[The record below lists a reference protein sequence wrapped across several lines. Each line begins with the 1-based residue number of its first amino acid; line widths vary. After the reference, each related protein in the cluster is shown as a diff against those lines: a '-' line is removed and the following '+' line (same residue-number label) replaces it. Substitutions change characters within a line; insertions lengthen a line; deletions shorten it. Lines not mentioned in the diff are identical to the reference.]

1 MNRPHALPLLIAAA
15 ALTAG
20 CGGPDRPLKVGFKE
34 VPSNVVLGA
43 QSSPTPEAPTGPPSG
58 GVTIVYLPPPPSVV
72 ALPPPPF
79 QVPQRDRPSTPLLPQ
94 PEQTCGVADPLEPPS
109 REAPSTIPAPPAD
122 AAYLFRNDGTF
133 EVSGADARRGRF
145 PEVSLRTVKT
155 TFESDDGLVFDFTVA
170 EILGETTT
178 TTGYRV
184 LKETALIPA
193 AEGSV
198 EPGLYITSVETTDTS
213 GQSSVFSPTP
223 HLQVAALPLV
233 RGAAV
238 DARGVDPQTATT
250 MSFTSTVTGKARVDA
265 CGTPLDSWTI
275 ELTGEVL
282 SPTEDLDFQSTYA
295 LGTQYGGLLLRDTV
309 AFAGQVDGVGVSR
322 SITSTI
328 SGPPTPVSGPQ
339 P

>member
-43 QSSPTPEAPTGPPSG
+43 QSSPTPEAPAGPPSG
-58 GVTIVYLPPPPSVV
+58 GVTVVHLPPPPSVV

-79 QVPQRDRPSTPLLPQ
+79 QVPERDRPAASPLP
-94 PEQTCGVADPLEPPS
+94 PPPPVCGVADPLEPPA
-109 REAPSTIPAPPAD
+109 REAPTTIAGPPAD

-145 PEVSLRTVKT
+145 PEVSLRTVET
-155 TFESDDGLVFDFTVA
+155 TFASDDGQVFDFTVT
-170 EILGETTT
+170 ETLGETTT

-193 AEGSV
+193 VEGGV
-198 EPGLYITSVETTDTS
+198 EPGLYITSVETTHTS
-213 GQSSVFSPTP
+213 GRSSDFSPTP

-233 RGAAV
+233 RGGTV
-238 DARGVDPQTATT
+238 EARGVDPQTATT

-275 ELTGEVL
+275 ELAGEVL
-282 SPTEDLDFQSTYA
+282 GPSEDVDFESTYF
-295 LGTQYGGLLLRDTV
+295 LGTQFGGILLRDTV

-328 SGPPTPVSGPQ
+328 SRPPTPVSGPQ